1 HFTFTQDRKHY
12 VCQCVT
18 NDPDENKCCEA
29 KMSAYSGKDKNAPT
43 RASNLKRHL
52 QRFHPE
58 VLKAVDEKDCIQTNE
73 PVPSSS
79 SQTKEQRTLQPS
91 YARYFVSEVTG
102 PMTVDTFKKQIIEL
116 VVKDSVPISLF
127 SQPAFMCL
135 NGEMARKLV
144 IEEAFK
150 QKEELKKTLKGRFLF
165 LKMDA
170 CTRHRVNY
178 FAINVRFVCD
188 KNEIVTKTLAVKDT
202 KAHHTSEFLQVLVEK
217 VLQDYELKKQQVLS
231 VVTDNASNM
240 ISTPKVDSILKRRA
254 GKAAIIDQATRWGST
269 YLMIQRLVELKTFL
283 VDMANPQLTL
293 NESQWTQVTELEK
306 LLEHP
311 FTVTK
316 KLQAEDLTPGIFLKE
331 WKNLMFC
338 LSQRGGLIA
347 SGIATSMKRREELLL
362 QNNILLAA
370 VYVDPMHR
378 INSQEEQEEFGRP
391 ATSSP
396 SSSTD
401 EEFNFEKYLD
411 HKDRAKRSR
420 IEESSPSRNTAS
432 TFQQN
437 FSCALKE
444 IEKFDRSSKI
454 TVQQAIPLYPD
465 IVRDVARVVTALPPT
480 QVSVERLFSA
490 LKIIRSDLRASMKE
504 DLTEA
509 ILFLR
514 TNL

>member
-1 HFTFTQDRKHY
+1 MGIMVYVPHPWISGPRPDRKHY
-12 VCQCVT
+12 VCQCMT

-52 QRFHPE
+52 QSFHPE
-58 VLKAVDEKDCIQTNE
+58 VLKAVDEKDCTQTNE

-79 SQTKEQRTLQPS
+79 SQAKEQRTLQPS
-91 YARYFVSEVTG
+91 VVRYFVSDKVTVT
-102 PMTVDTFKKQIIEL
+102 MTVDTFKKHIEL

-127 SQPAFMCL
+127 SRPAFMCL
-135 NGEMARKLV
+135 NGEMAKLGVSLERESIRKLV

-170 CTRHRVNY
+170 CTRHRGNY

-188 KNEIVTKTLAVKDT
+188 KNEIITKTLAVKDT

-217 VLQDYELKKQQVLS
+217 VLQDYELKKEQVLS

-240 ISTPKVDSILKRRA
+240 ISTIK
-254 GKAAIIDQATRWGST
+254 
-269 YLMIQRLVELKTFL
+269 LM
-283 VDMANPQLTL
+283 
-293 NESQWTQVTELEK
+293 NERKEALFEVAVRMK
-306 LLEHP
+306 G
-311 FTVTK
+311 
-316 KLQAEDLTPGIFLKE
+316 LQ
-331 WKNLMFC
+331 
-338 LSQRGGLIA
+338 
-347 SGIATSMKRREELLL
+347 
-362 QNNILLAA
+362 
-370 VYVDPMHR
+370 
-378 INSQEEQEEFGRP
+378 NSQEEQEDFGRP

-401 EEFNFEKYLD
+401 EEFHFEKYLY

-420 IEESSPSRNTAS
+420 IEEESSPSRNTAS

-480 QVSVERLFSA
+480 QLGPTETLLHGARKNLDPTLDMRAAHVPLHPQFS
-490 LKIIRSDLRASMKE
+490 L
-504 DLTEA
+504 
-509 ILFLR
+509 
-514 TNL
+514 

>member
-1 HFTFTQDRKHY
+1 M
-12 VCQCVT
+12 T

-29 KMSAYSGKDKNAPT
+29 KISAYSGKDKNAPT

-58 VLKAVDEKDCIQTNE
+58 VLKAVDEKDCTQTKE

-79 SQTKEQRTLQPS
+79 SQTEEQRTLQPS
-91 YARYFVSEVTG
+91 VARYFVSDKVTVT
-102 PMTVDTFKKQIIEL
+102 MTVDTFKKQIIEL

-127 SQPAFMCL
+127 SRPAFMCL
-135 NGEMARKLV
+135 NGEMARKLDVSLERESIRKLV

-150 QKEELKKTLKGRFLF
+150 QKEELKKTLKGRFVF

-188 KNEIVTKTLAVKDT
+188 KNEIITKTLAVKDT

-217 VLQDYELKKQQVLS
+217 VLQDYELKKEQVLS

-240 ISTPKVDSILKRRA
+240 ISTIKLMNESND
-254 GKAAIIDQATRWGST
+254 GDQQLEEHSGST
-269 YLMIQRLVELKTFL
+269 DTEMFEIEEHSIVTEEQTEVASDELQHDSLDNLVE
-283 VDMANPQLTL
+283 
-293 NESQWTQVTELEK
+293 
-306 LLEHP
+306 
-311 FTVTK
+311 TVS
-316 KLQAEDLTPGIFLKE
+316 I
-331 WKNLMFC
+331 
-338 LSQRGGLIA
+338 S
-347 SGIATSMKRREELLL
+347 
-362 QNNILLAA
+362 

-378 INSQEEQEEFGRP
+378 ILLDDQQLSKGKEALFEIAVRMKGLQNSQEEQEEFGRP
-391 ATSSP
+391 ATSSA

-401 EEFNFEKYLD
+401 EEFNIEKYLD

-420 IEESSPSRNTAS
+420 IEEELSPSKNTAS

-465 IVRDVARVVTALPPT
+465 ILIDGL
-480 QVSVERLFSA
+480 SLFH
-490 LKIIRSDLRASMKE
+490 
-504 DLTEA
+504 
-509 ILFLR
+509 
-514 TNL
+514 